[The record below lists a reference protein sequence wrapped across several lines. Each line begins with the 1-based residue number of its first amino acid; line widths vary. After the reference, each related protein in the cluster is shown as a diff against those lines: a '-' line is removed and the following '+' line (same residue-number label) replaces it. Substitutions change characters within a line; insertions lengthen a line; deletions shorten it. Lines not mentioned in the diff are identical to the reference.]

1 MARGAGEPSAKRTKV
16 DEDPLVRRKEEVV
29 RLLEEASAKGKE
41 LVRKAE
47 EEAERLKREAG
58 DTLYL
63 ACADI
68 EAANLDELL
77 KKLPPE
83 LLEKILDEN
92 LDQNDLLALAMTC
105 RFFRDTT
112 RDLGKKLE
120 TNLKAKHLLELRKSG
135 KTSSHSL
142 GWFRWVCDTL
152 NTMPG
157 FKWGSERVEGVVYEG
172 DLVTYA
178 AFQGSVEILRW
189 LMEEKGCEL
198 AGNTCWHAGM
208 GGSIEVFEYLR
219 GRGYEF
225 DGEKHCEGAA
235 RGGRLEALQ
244 FLRGLDPPCPWDW
257 GTCHWAAREGHLEIL
272 EWARDQDPP
281 CPWFRGDCRDLA
293 LKYGHQHIIEWIDQ
307 REDESDAEFPEG
319 EFLEYFYYDNNDD
332 DDDDDDDD

>member
-1 MARGAGEPSAKRTKV
+1 M
-16 DEDPLVRRKEEVV
+16 
-29 RLLEEASAKGKE
+29 LEEASAKGKE

-142 GWFRWVCDTL
+142 GWFRWVCDTFEIL
-152 NTMPG
+152 SGYETQWS
-157 FKWGSERVEGVVYEG
+157 KKRVKGAVYEG
-172 DLVTYA
+172 DLLNYA

-189 LMEEKGCEL
+189 LMEEKGCEPVGGRGAWDGQPRAAKGTGWL
-198 AGNTCWHAGM
+198 AGL
-208 GGSIEVFEYLR
+208 GGSFEALEYLKFE
-219 GRGYEF
+219 GYEF
-225 DGEKHCEGAA
+225 TSEACAGAA
-235 RGGRLEALQ
+235 RGGHLEVLK

>member
-1 MARGAGEPSAKRTKV
+1 MAAGNIVFFRFRCVDRERNAREPKRPESESEETRDDSGQLGNEGVGSARGRDGGRRRVDGMARGEGEPSAKRAKV
-16 DEDPLVRRKEEVV
+16 EEDPLVRRKEEVV

-120 TNLKAKHLLELRKSG
+120 TNLKAK
-135 KTSSHSL
+135 
-142 GWFRWVCDTL
+142 
-152 NTMPG
+152 NT
-157 FKWGSERVEGVVYEG
+157 FSGSERAGRRRRTLWVG
-172 DLVTYA
+172 
-178 AFQGSVEILRW
+178 FSGSATPWRSCRVLCRESTGSGSR
-189 LMEEKGCEL
+189 ERCTR
-198 AGNTCWHAGM
+198 ATCWTTRR
-208 GGSIEVFEYLR
+208 SR
-219 GRGYEF
+219 
-225 DGEKHCEGAA
+225 AA
-235 RGGRLEALQ
+235 SR
-244 FLRGLDPPCPWDW
+244 
-257 GTCHWAAREGHLEIL
+257 
-272 EWARDQDPP
+272 
-281 CPWFRGDCRDLA
+281 
-293 LKYGHQHIIEWIDQ
+293 
-307 REDESDAEFPEG
+307 S
-319 EFLEYFYYDNNDD
+319 
-332 DDDDDDDD
+332 